1 MSDLSSHYQMISGEI
16 DWAIYNKRMQVAGAE
31 DDGFAINFGLSL
43 PEITAYSMLVY
54 HQFTINISHNSP
66 KMVQEALKN
75 KGISSMAYYPL
86 PLYKQKAYFA
96 PVNLPVTESPFSTV
110 LSLPMGADMS
120 KEQTDYITLT
130 TKDIIKQK

>member
-1 MSDLSSHYQMISGEI
+1 MSDLSSHYQRISGEF
-16 DWAIYNKRMQVAGAE
+16 DVAIYKERMQFAVAE
-31 DDGFAINFGLSL
+31 DDGFAMNFGISL
-43 PEITAYSMLVY
+43 PERAANSTHLCHQYSLESS
-54 HQFTINISHNSP
+54 QNSL
-66 KMVQEALKN
+66 KKVQEALKN

-86 PLYKQKAYFA
+86 SLYKQKAYFA
-96 PVNLPVTESPFSTV
+96 PVNLPVTESLFSTV